1 MSAAALA
8 GVRVVD
14 ITASLAGPTC
24 TQLLGALGAEVV
36 KVEPPEGDHARAWG
50 PPFVAASVV
59 GEANDARREDSGA
72 EGAAGDG
79 MGALFFAANA
89 GKRSVVLD
97 LAEDRE
103 ALLELVDSA
112 DVLVISLRPGLAE
125 ARSLG
130 AEELRERNP
139 RLIHTTIGAYGRG
152 GPLSD
157 RPGYDPLMQAAA
169 GIMSVTGEPDGPPVR
184 VGVSLIDFAT
194 GQWAA
199 IGILAALLDRERTGV
214 GCTIDTSLYESAL
227 YAMSSHV
234 AALDASG
241 DVPGRHGSAFPLIAP
256 YELFPTSDGAVMISA
271 GSDALWERL
280 RVALGLADD
289 ERFRT
294 NPDRV
299 THRAELFEAIA
310 DVTRRRTS
318 AEWDERLTDAGVPV
332 SPVRD
337 LGEVLAH
344 EQTRALGIVQRLGGG
359 TTVALPLR
367 FDGERPRYAS
377 APPPLGGQG
386 DAL

>member
-1 MSAAALA
+1 MKPLD
-8 GVRVVD
+8 GIRIVD

-50 PPFVAASVV
+50 PPFIAASVD
-59 GEANDARREDSGA
+59 GEADDARPVHPDADGA
-72 EGAAGDG
+72 GRDR

-89 GKRSVVLD
+89 GKRSVVLE
-97 LAEDRE
+97 LRE
-103 ALLELVDSA
+103 EREKLLELVAAA
-112 DVLVISLRPGLAE
+112 DVLVLSLRPGLAE
-125 ARSLG
+125 ELG
-130 AEELRERNP
+130 LAADDLRERNP
-139 RLIHTTIGAYGRG
+139 RLIHCTIGAYGRG

-184 VGVSLIDFAT
+184 VGISLIDFAT

-199 IGILAALLDRERTGV
+199 IGILAALLERERTGA

-227 YAMSSHV
+227 YAMSPHV
-234 AALDASG
+234 AAYESSG
-241 DVPGRHGSAFPLIAP
+241 DVPGRYGSAFPLIAP

-280 RVALGLADD
+280 RGALGLADD

-299 THRAELFEAIA
+299 AHRTELFETIA
-310 DVTRRRTS
+310 AVLRTATS
-318 AEWDERLTDAGVPV
+318 ADWEERLTAAGVPV

-337 LGEVLAH
+337 LGEALAH
-344 EQTRALGIVQRLGGG
+344 PQTEALGILQQLGNG
-359 TTVALPLR
+359 TTVSLPLR
-367 FDGERPRYAS
+367 FDGERPRYSS
-377 APPPLGGQG
+377 APPTLGH
-386 DAL
+386 

>member
-1 MSAAALA
+1 VSFAPLE
-8 GVRVVD
+8 GITVVD
-14 ITASLAGPTC
+14 VTTSLAGPTC

-36 KVEPPEGDHARAWG
+36 KVEPPQGDHARAWG
-50 PPFVAASVV
+50 PPFV
-59 GEANDARREDSGA
+59 GE
-72 EGAAGDG
+72 

-89 GKRSVVLD
+89 GKRSVVFD
-97 LAEDRE
+97 LKEDRE
-103 ALLELVDSA
+103 ALLDLIDSA
-112 DVLVISLRPGLAE
+112 DVLVLSLRPGLAE
-125 ARSLG
+125 SRGLG
-130 AEELRERNP
+130 ADELRKRNP

-169 GIMSVTGEPDGPPVR
+169 GLMSVTGEPDGPPVR

-199 IGILAALLDRERTGV
+199 IGILAALLARERTGA

-227 YAMSSHV
+227 YAMSSHI
-234 AALDASG
+234 AAYEASS
-241 DVPGRHGSAFPLIAP
+241 DVPTRHGSAFPLIAP

-271 GSDALWERL
+271 ASNALWERL
-280 RVALGLADD
+280 RGALGLPDD
-289 ERFRT
+289 KRFRT

-299 THRAELFEAIA
+299 AHRAELFEAIA
-310 DVTRRRTS
+310 DVTRRGTS
-318 AEWDERLTDAGVPV
+318 ADWEERLTDAGVPV

-344 EQTRALGIVQRLGGG
+344 AQTQALGIVQQLGGA

-367 FDGERPRYAS
+367 FDGERPRYS
-377 APPPLGGQG
+377 GPPPPLGAG
-386 DAL
+386 

>member
-1 MSAAALA
+1 MRPLD

-14 ITASLAGPTC
+14 VTASLAGPTC

-36 KVEPPEGDHARAWG
+36 KVEPPDGDHARAWG
-50 PPFVAASVV
+50 PPFV
-59 GEANDARREDSGA
+59 
-72 EGAAGDG
+72 DG

-89 GKRSVVLD
+89 GKSSVVLD
-97 LAEDRE
+97 LRDDRD
-103 ALLELVDSA
+103 AILELVDRA
-112 DVLVISLRPGLAE
+112 DVLVLSLRPGLAE
-125 ARSLG
+125 ERGLG
-130 AEELRERNP
+130 ADELRKRNP

-157 RPGYDPLMQAAA
+157 RPGYDPLMQAAT

-199 IGILAALLDRERTGV
+199 IGILAALLERERTGA

-227 YAMSSHV
+227 YAMSSHI
-234 AALDASG
+234 AAYKASG

-280 RVALGLADD
+280 RGALELAADD
-289 ERFRT
+289 RFRT

-299 THRAELFEAIA
+299 AHRAELFDTIA
-310 DVTRRRTS
+310 GVMRRRTS
-318 AEWDERLTDAGVPV
+318 AEWEEILTEAGVPV

-337 LGEVLAH
+337 LSEVFAH
-344 EQTRALGIVQRLGGG
+344 SQTHALEILQQLGGG
-359 TTVALPLR
+359 TTVALPIR
-367 FDGERPRYAS
+367 FDGERPRYS
-377 APPPLGGQG
+377 SPPPPLGGQG
-386 DAL
+386 DAR

>member
-1 MSAAALA
+1 VKPLA
-8 GVRVVD
+8 GITVVD
-14 ITASLAGPTC
+14 VTASLAGPTA
-24 TQLLGALGAEVV
+24 TQILGALGAEVV

-50 PPFVAASVV
+50 PPFV
-59 GEANDARREDSGA
+59 
-72 EGAAGDG
+72 DG

-103 ALLELVDSA
+103 ALLELVDAA
-112 DVLVISLRPGLAE
+112 DVLVVSLRPGLAE
-125 ARSLG
+125 SRGLDAKSLH
-130 AEELRERNP
+130 ARNP
-139 RLIHTTIGAYGRG
+139 RLIHCTIGAYGRG

-199 IGILAALLDRERTGV
+199 IGILAALRERERDGV
-214 GCTIDTSLYESAL
+214 GRAIDASLYETAL
-227 YAMSSHV
+227 YAMSSHI
-234 AALDASG
+234 AAYAESG
-241 DVPGRHGSAFPLIAP
+241 EIPGRHGSAFPLIAP

-271 GSDALWERL
+271 GSDGLWTRL
-280 RVALGLADD
+280 RAALGLPDD

-294 NPDRV
+294 NPERV
-299 THRAELFEAIA
+299 AHRAELFEAIA
-310 DVTRRRTS
+310 SVLRTHTS
-318 AEWDERLTDAGVPV
+318 AEWEERLTEAGVPV

-337 LGEVLAH
+337 VGEVLTHA
-344 EQTRALGIVQRLGGG
+344 QTQALGILQELGGG

-367 FDGERPRYAS
+367 FDGERPRYS
-377 APPPLGGQG
+377 SPPPQL
-386 DAL
+386 DS

>member
-1 MSAAALA
+1 MSAPLPLA

-14 ITASLAGPTC
+14 VTASLAGPTC

-36 KVEPPEGDHARAWG
+36 KVEPPGGDHARAWG
-50 PPFVAASVV
+50 PPFV
-59 GEANDARREDSGA
+59 
-72 EGAAGDG
+72 DG

-97 LAEDRE
+97 LRE
-103 ALLELVDSA
+103 EREKMLELVDAA
-112 DVLVISLRPGLAE
+112 DVLVLSLRPGLAE
-125 ARSLG
+125 ELELG
-130 AEELRERNP
+130 AEELRGRNA
-139 RLIHTTIGAYGRG
+139 RLIHCTIGAYGRG

-199 IGILAALLDRERTGV
+199 IGILAALLERERTGS

-227 YAMSSHV
+227 YAMSSHI
-234 AALDASG
+234 AAFTASG

-256 YELFPTSDGAVMISA
+256 YELFPTSDGGVMISA

-280 RVALGLADD
+280 RGALGIAD
-289 ERFRT
+289 EARFRT
-294 NPDRV
+294 NPERV
-299 THRAELFEAIA
+299 AHRAELFETIA
-310 DVTRRRTS
+310 EVLRTGTS
-318 AEWDERLTDAGVPV
+318 AEWEERLTAAGVPV

-337 LGEVLAH
+337 LAEVLAH
-344 EQTRALGIVQRLGGG
+344 EHTQALGILQQLGGG
-359 TTVALPLR
+359 TTVNLPLR

-377 APPPLGGQG
+377 PPPEL
-386 DAL
+386 DPK

>member
-1 MSAAALA
+1 MRPLD

-14 ITASLAGPTC
+14 VTASLAGPTC

-36 KVEPPEGDHARAWG
+36 KVEPPGGDHARAWG
-50 PPFVAASVV
+50 PPFV
-59 GEANDARREDSGA
+59 
-72 EGAAGDG
+72 DG

-97 LAEDRE
+97 LEEDRE
-103 ALLELVDSA
+103 ALLDLADSA
-112 DVLVISLRPGLAE
+112 DVLVVSLRPGLAE
-125 ARSLG
+125 SRGLG
-130 AEELRERNP
+130 AGELRERNA

-169 GIMSVTGEPDGPPVR
+169 GIMSVTGEPGGEPVR

-199 IGILAALLDRERTGV
+199 IGILAALLERDRTGA

-234 AALDASG
+234 AAYEAGG

-256 YELFPTSDGAVMISA
+256 YELFPTSDGAVMIAA

-280 RVALGLADD
+280 RGALELADD

-299 THRAELFEAIA
+299 AHREELFDAIA
-310 DVTRRRTS
+310 ETLRTRTS
-318 AEWDERLTDAGVPV
+318 ADWEARLTEAGVPV

-337 LGEVLAH
+337 LSEVLAH
-344 EQTRALGIVQRLGGG
+344 EQTRALGIVQQLGGG

-367 FDGERPRYAS
+367 FDGERPRYS
-377 APPPLGGQG
+377 SPPPPLGGQ
-386 DAL
+386 AEAR